1 MSYDDTLR
9 EAKIEVE
16 AEKVY
21 TFQVGM
27 KLVGD
32 SKY

>member
-1 MSYDDTLR
+1 MSYDDELR

-21 TFQVGM
+21 TFQVGIYT
-27 KLVGD
+27 L
-32 SKY
+32 